1 MNNQLVNRE
10 ETKETRRSRKP
21 RRQEDACRFFHRHA
35 PFKEVHVQE
44 PRPMVKVR

>member
-21 RRQEDACRFFHRHA
+21 GRQENACRFHRHA

-44 PRPMVKVR
+44 PRPMVKVL

>member
-10 ETKETRRSRKP
+10 ETKETRRTRKP
-21 RRQEDACRFFHRHA
+21 GRQENACRFHRHA

-44 PRPMVKVR
+44 PRPMVKVL